1 MSRGTINVM
10 AGDDTDGKSRD
21 AAPAPA
27 GEASEARGHD
37 VALVHGV
44 TEDGAGLRLLRSR
57 PDRLEQAVLRGVKEG
72 QPLVGE
78 LVRLRPRKGSP
89 LLWDVETLYDQREQ
103 KKPAESPQ
111 AARSGPA
118 QVATDTYRRNW
129 DAVFRSRS
137 KPEPEPN

>member
-1 MSRGTINVM
+1 M

-44 TEDGAGLRLLRSR
+44 TEDGAGLRVLRSR

-72 QPLVGE
+72 QPLTGE

-89 LLWDVETLYDQREQ
+89 LLWDVETLYDRREEQ
-103 KKPAESPQ
+103 GDSSEPRSSR
-111 AARSGPA
+111 AAGSGPA
-118 QVATDTYRRNW
+118 QVATDAYRRNW
-129 DAVFRSRS
+129 EAVFQT
-137 KPEPEPN
+137 KPKPTPN